1 MPGEGK
7 NDVLVSYTPANFP
20 YYEAEDA
27 IVVVIDILRATSAI
41 CAAFINGV
49 ARVIPVKTVEEA
61 IAYREKGYLAAA
73 ERNGEKVPGFDMGNS
88 PYDFLE
94 EDLKGK
100 EVVLTTTNGTQA
112 LAAASGSHKVVV
124 GSFLNLSALCKW
136 LIEQDRKVVL
146 LCAGWKNKY
155 NMEDSIYAGAVVG
168 ELLKS
173 ERFSTTC
180 DSAIAASHIFGIANY
195 DLYRFLDY
203 SSHRIRLRQ
212 LQLEKDI
219 RYCLQRDIT
228 DIIPILE
235 GDALVPLRKAP
246 SRSAVFQ

>member
-1 MPGEGK
+1 M
-7 NDVLVSYTPANFP
+7 VSYTPANFP
-20 YYEAEDA
+20 HYDHQDA

-41 CAAFINGV
+41 CTAFMNGV
-49 ARVIPVKTVEEA
+49 EKIIPVKTVEEA
-61 IAYREKGYLAAA
+61 EAYRNKGYLAAA
-73 ERNGEKVPGFDMGNS
+73 ERNGEKLDGFDMGNS
-88 PYDFLE
+88 PFDF
-94 EDLKGK
+94 DAATVQGK

-112 LAAASGSHKVVV
+112 IAAAQNAYQVVI
-124 GSFLNLSALCKW
+124 GSFLNISALCNY
-136 LIEQDRKVVL
+136 LVSQDRNVIL

-155 NMEDSIYAGAVVG
+155 NMEDSIYAGAIVG

-173 ERFSTTC
+173 DRFSTTC

-212 LQLEKDI
+212 LKLEKDI

-228 DIIPILE
+228 DIIPVLK
-235 GDALVPLRKAP
+235 GDALVRMDE
-246 SRSAVFQ
+246 SNSSMNHEITSARARH